1 MAFCGSCGSSID
13 GSGKF
18 CGSCGAPVVL
28 ATATPAGMNTA
39 EAAVPSLYTSPPPV
53 TPTPRASSGG
63 GILKIVLII
72 FAVVIVLGAIGLAGV
87 GLLGWR
93 FAKSVQ
99 VNQHGNDVS
108 IISPLGSVVT
118 TQGNAD
124 AIRRMGVDIYPG
136 AKLVE
141 GGAAAVSVGGTKTI
155 AADFETS
162 DSTQQVTSFYKS
174 RFPNAIL
181 TENQADHYS
190 IVSASGGGLTTI
202 AIDPRGGKTHISIA
216 VVSGL
221 TGNRNTT
228 EESR

>member
-1 MAFCGSCGSSID
+1 MPDAGG
-13 GSGKF
+13 
-18 CGSCGAPVVL
+18 
-28 ATATPAGMNTA
+28 ATPYANT
-39 EAAVPSLYTSPPPV
+39 PLPPV
-53 TPTPRASSGG
+53 TPAVRPSSGG
-63 GILKIVLII
+63 GALKIVLII
-72 FAVVIVLGAIGLAGV
+72 FAIVVGLGVLGVASV
-87 GLLGWR
+87 MFLGWR
-93 FAKSVQ
+93 VARSVHI
-99 VNQHGNDVS
+99 NEHGNSVS
-108 IISPLGSVVT
+108 ILTPQGSVVT
-118 TQGNAD
+118 PQINAD
-124 AIRRMGVDIYPG
+124 AIRRLGVEIYPG

-141 GGAAAVSVGGTKTI
+141 GGAAAVSVGGARTV

-216 VVSGL
+216 VVSGM